1 METPTSVPTTT
12 IPIKIA
18 PQAAIVTTSVS
29 AQPLNMDLAR
39 AAYIQGVATVKDAPQ
54 ALVASVLPTTS
65 LPQPVQR
72 VIVPL
77 EENDVA
83 KTEEGVETV
92 ASEISEVINAVE
104 EGKVRN
110 FSSHSQ
116 FFFNGRTFL
125 KGDFLNF

>member
-1 METPTSVPTTT
+1 MENPTSVPTTT

-29 AQPLNMDLAR
+29 PQPLNMDLAR
-39 AAYIQGVATVKDAPQ
+39 AAYIQGVATVKDTPQ
-54 ALVASVLPTTS
+54 GLVASVLPATS
-65 LPQPVQR
+65 LPQSHQR

-83 KTEEGVETV
+83 KTEEVVETV

-110 FSSHSQ
+110 FSSH
-116 FFFNGRTFL
+116 F
-125 KGDFLNF
+125 